1 MGITNSNKELNKD
14 HIDCGETFKVTLS
27 LTAEPNIASNPVDIV
42 LILDRS
48 QSMAGSP
55 IANLK
60 SGANKFIQIIDASTD
75 GSEDGQIGGGSR
87 IGIVSFSNQATQ
99 DTQLITS
106 VEDLETAVQN
116 LSAGG
121 LTNHRD
127 AFTKALELF
136 DPASTNEKIM
146 VMFTDGR
153 TTTGG
158 DASPVAAA
166 AKAQGVSIYVIGLS
180 GNGGI
185 DEDALK
191 EWASDP
197 DSAYVAI
204 TPSDEELEDLF
215 EDLAENIS
223 KPGATG
229 IVVVDKVAE
238 CFRIIS
244 VDSPTKGTATLLDSR
259 TVQWKIAQLG
269 VHQSEGAALEFTVE
283 HVGPCSGLTEVN
295 ESVSYMDDDH
305 NVVHFPSPKIRIVCD
320 MSICPE
326 GCPEPVDVTIDG
338 CEDTVEYNVGEL
350 GLDSPGRI
358 LHLDVTLKNVCP
370 HRRVA
375 LAAILNEVDD
385 KGIEH
390 KRGLKTITVPAH
402 DRPECRDVTVRCI
415 RFVLPEDLDVSGDPD
430 SICNERRF
438 KARFIAHY
446 IDNDFECC
454 CEVTI

>member
-1 MGITNSNKELNKD
+1 M
-14 HIDCGETFKVTLS
+14 
-27 LTAEPNIASNPVDIV
+27 

-60 SGANKFIQIIDASTD
+60 SGA
-75 GSEDGQIGGGSR
+75 
-87 IGIVSFSNQATQ
+87 
-99 DTQLITS
+99 
-106 VEDLETAVQN
+106 
-116 LSAGG
+116 
-121 LTNHRD
+121 
-127 AFTKALELF
+127 
-136 DPASTNEKIM
+136 
-146 VMFTDGR
+146 
-153 TTTGG
+153 
-158 DASPVAAA
+158 
-166 AKAQGVSIYVIGLS
+166 KAQGVSIYVIGLS
-180 GNGGI
+180 GNVGI

-197 DSAYVAI
+197 
-204 TPSDEELEDLF
+204 
-215 EDLAENIS
+215 
-223 KPGATG
+223 
-229 IVVVDKVAE
+229 
-238 CFRIIS
+238 
-244 VDSPTKGTATLLDSR
+244 DSPTKGTATLLDSR
-259 TVQWKIAQLG
+259 TVQWRIAQLG

-305 NVVHFPSPKIRIVCD
+305 NVVHFPSPKIRIDCD

-415 RFVLPEDLDVSGDPD
+415 RFVLPEDLDVSDDPD